1 MKKLFDV
8 LIKQL
13 IEIGRSE
20 TIPPTPMN
28 SYLRD
33 GEWQRTRYPKEE
45 DCDNFSYGELK
56 SLYKGLVLCEKEFE
70 WMVGSTTNTA
80 RILHKLMEKLGF
92 KLTKTFSDHLV
103 FELDYSAS

>member
-1 MKKLFDV
+1 MKKLFGE

-20 TIPPTPMN
+20 TIPSTSN
-28 SYLRD
+28 CIYLRD
-33 GEWQRTRYPKEE
+33 GWWQRTRYPKEE
-45 DCDNFSYGELK
+45 DCDNFSYDELK

-80 RILHKLMEKLGF
+80 RILHKLMEKL
-92 KLTKTFSDHLV
+92 
-103 FELDYSAS
+103 EIN